1 MPRKK
6 LSYPPEFVAELAA
19 ALRAVPGATDISINN
34 DDPLGRTLWT
44 IAMLIGA
51 SKEKDLIKA
60 AERAASGAGIPV
72 ELADGL
78 VCVAYAFVE
87 ALAEARGKADS
98 RNAAEA

>member
-1 MPRKK
+1 MPKKK
-6 LSYPPEFVAELAA
+6 LSYPPKLVTDLVTVFRTL
-19 ALRAVPGATDISINN
+19 PSATVVNSS
-34 DDPLGRTLWT
+34 DPLGGTLWT
-44 IAMLIGA
+44 LAMLIGA

-72 ELADGL
+72 ELADGF